1 LPKSKKEK
9 AADIEKQTRRFYLD
23 MLIMLA
29 APVAMAWYYY
39 GMRAPVLL
47 VVCVAASA
55 FCDAVGGFIVK
66 RKRMSPYDFNA
77 IFTGAV
83 IALMLPATF
92 PFAFAVAGSAF
103 AVIVAKIP
111 FGGTRG
117 ALFVPAAA
125 GFAFLCICWPSDVFS
140 YPVISAQT
148 GTALASGAEFAT
160 GTSLASMLH
169 SGNSL
174 MPNIINYFDMLSGN
188 MPGPMGT
195 GSVMVLAATSVYLLI
210 RKPVALLN
218 TLGFLLSCGV
228 MALLN
233 QRVGTGPLS
242 SLLSELCSGALVFAA
257 LFLVTDP
264 STSPVKPLHRL
275 FCGIITGI
283 LCMVMRYFGAFEEG
297 VCFAVLLSNAAW
309 PFAENLLNKLG
320 GFPPQKKKR
329 ERSAS
334 VSAVKG
340 GGADA

>member
-1 LPKSKKEK
+1 MPEIKKK
-9 AADIEKQTRRFYLD
+9 TGISLKKQTQRFYLD

-39 GMRAPVLL
+39 GARALALL
-47 VVCVAASA
+47 AVCVAASA
-55 FCDAVGGFIVK
+55 FCDAVGGVIVK

-92 PFAFAVAGSAF
+92 PFAFAAAGSAF

-111 FGGTRG
+111 FGGTKG

-148 GTALASGAEFAT
+148 GAAIASGADFAA
-160 GTSLASMLH
+160 GTSLASMLR
-169 SGNSL
+169 SGHSL
-174 MPNIINYFDMLSGN
+174 MPNLINYFDMLSGN

-195 GSVMVLAATSVYLLI
+195 GSILVLAASSVYLLI
-210 RKPVALLN
+210 RKPAVLLN

-228 MALLN
+228 MALLH

-242 SLLSELCSGALVFAA
+242 SLISEICSGALVFAA
-257 LFLVTDP
+257 LFLVTDL
-264 STSPVKPLHRL
+264 STSPEKPLHRL
-275 FCGIITGI
+275 LYGILTGI

-309 PFAENLLNKLG
+309 PFAERRLNKLG
-320 GFPPQKKKR
+320 GFFPQKNKS
-329 ERSAS
+329 ELSSA
-334 VSAVKG
+334 VSAAKG
-340 GGADA
+340 GGADD